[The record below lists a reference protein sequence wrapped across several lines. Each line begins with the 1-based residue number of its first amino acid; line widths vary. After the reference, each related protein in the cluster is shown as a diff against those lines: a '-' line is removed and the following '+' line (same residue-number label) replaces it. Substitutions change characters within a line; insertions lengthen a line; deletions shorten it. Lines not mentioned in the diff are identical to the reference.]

1 MMKYFSGGVKD
12 WEYIMHEI
20 SFVNVHMLMAS
31 AQSSEYRHM
40 AESTRKMD
48 KIGKDKEDEGPE
60 EIVTGEDYRT
70 LF

>member
-1 MMKYFSGGVKD
+1 
-12 WEYIMHEI
+12 
-20 SFVNVHMLMAS
+20 MLMAS